1 MTEILWAFNFNGLFK
16 SACVGEVD
24 EESKTAFVE
33 LKRSEKKVFVI
44 FVKQSIVDFM
54 IAKPRK
60 SGISQ

>member
-1 MTEILWAFNFNGLFK
+1 MNEILWAFNFNGLFK
-16 SACVGEVD
+16 SVCVAEVD
-24 EESKTAFVE
+24 KESKTAFVE
-33 LKRSEKKVFVI
+33 LKRSEKKVFVV

>member
-1 MTEILWAFNFNGLFK
+1 MNEILWAFNFNGLFK
-16 SACVGEVD
+16 SACVAEVD

-33 LKRSEKKVFVI
+33 LKRSEKKVFVV